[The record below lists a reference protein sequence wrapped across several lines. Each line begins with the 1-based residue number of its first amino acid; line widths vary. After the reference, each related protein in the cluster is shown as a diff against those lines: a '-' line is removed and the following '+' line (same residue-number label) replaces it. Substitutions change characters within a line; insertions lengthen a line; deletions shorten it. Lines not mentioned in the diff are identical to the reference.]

1 MGAAAKKDN
10 NIRVFEIPKRSP
22 DLNVLDYAV
31 WSEVE
36 RRMRLQQ
43 REMKKEKRET
53 REQFEARL
61 DRVARTLQPSYVKR
75 CVGDL
80 KRRAQLLFEA
90 EGGLFEEGGRSRR
103 PM

>member
-1 MGAAAKKDN
+1 
-10 NIRVFEIPKRSP
+10 
-22 DLNVLDYAV
+22 
-31 WSEVE
+31 
-36 RRMRLQQ
+36 MRLQE
-43 REMKKEKRET
+43 REMKKETRET